1 MNELKAKVKSALKT
15 LPPFKK
21 VVVGLSG
28 GMDSVVLTH
37 VLKSLGY
44 EVIAAHLNHQL
55 RGEEADRDED
65 FVIELAKKWDL
76 SYVIKKTVIPKDKN
90 IENSARRLRYRFFE
104 AECDAYK
111 ADLIAVGHHFDDQ
124 IETIIMHQRRGS
136 GLRGRR
142 GMKLLNDKILRPF
155 IDIPRREIAA
165 YATKHQLDYVID
177 SSNLDIKLE
186 RNRLRKDLIP
196 ELRKLPGFEERMREI
211 SQEASTKLDF
221 LETEKNFWKEKY
233 ISDDHMNRSS
243 FNKLDADLKVE
254 ILLDILGQKD
264 IYRTTLNRLI
274 SFISSGKTGK
284 EVKTKAFTFVIE
296 YYTVRWQLRAPKS
309 LSKKPLPTEQGEAK
323 WGNYRIKV
331 DNIKPLYVRS
341 WKDGDRFQPTG
352 MKGTKKLQNF
362 FVDEKV
368 PRYNRKQ
375 IPIIVDDQDAII
387 CIGNLRFS
395 EKYKHLSDKI
405 SIKKR

>member
-1 MNELKAKVKSALKT
+1 MNELKSKVKSALKP

-44 EVIAAHLNHQL
+44 EVIVAHLNHQL
-55 RGEEADRDED
+55 RGEEADRDEA
-65 FVIELAKKWDL
+65 FVVELAKKWDL
-76 SYVIKKTVIPKDKN
+76 PYVGKKTLIPKDKN
-90 IENSARRLRYRFFE
+90 IENSARRLRYNFFE
-104 AECDAYK
+104 EECDAYK

-142 GMKLLNDKILRPF
+142 GMRLLKGRILRPF

-165 YATKHQLDYVID
+165 YATKHQLDYVTD
-177 SSNLDIKLE
+177 SSNLDISLE

-211 SQEASTKLDF
+211 SREAAIKLDF
-221 LETEKNFWKEKY
+221 LEEEKKFWKEKY
-233 ISDDHMNRSS
+233 IFGDRLNRSA
-243 FNKLDADLKVE
+243 FNKLDTDLKVE
-254 ILLDILGQKD
+254 ILLDILGQED
-264 IYRTTLNRLI
+264 IYRTTLNRLM

-284 EVKTKAFTFVIE
+284 EVKTKALTFVIE

-309 LSKKPLPTEQGEAK
+309 LSKKPIKGEAK

-331 DNIKPLYVRS
+331 NNIKPLYVRS

-362 FVDEKV
+362 FVDEKI